1 MPRLIVCSAAST
13 QRRTSILHPVCVGAV
28 VLLGGCSS
36 PPAALSPHP
45 IPRRSE
51 LPLTGRTLRAMERVV
66 EAQLSQ
72 PTFQQ
77 RWFKRWQ
84 IHMPVLRRFA
94 KKPVDL
100 YDWNHGVLYQGLV
113 AFSRRTGEQAPA
125 DLVSAIGRENGW
137 EIGTAPWR
145 PFDHPDDFAV
155 GAAYLALQPL
165 RPEPGMLDP
174 LRRRA
179 RRIMAA
185 DRPSQPWWIDA
196 LAMAP
201 PTWADLACRNREPAL
216 LTIAASRSL
225 DTALH
230 LHNPSQQ
237 LFFRD
242 DRHREP
248 PVFWGRGNGW
258 AVAGLARVLG
268 RLPAD
273 HTKRASLLRLYRNTF
288 EALMARRTEQG
299 QLPSDLLR
307 PAFGA
312 DASATALLVFAGAH
326 GINSGLLDRSRW
338 QQPIL
343 FSWEHLLTRV
353 TARGEL
359 IDVQPP
365 GDAPGPT
372 VARSTHPFAAGA
384 FLLAG
389 EEVLTLLSPPSPDRA
404 C

>member
-1 MPRLIVCSAAST
+1 MD
-13 QRRTSILHPVCVGAV
+13 
-28 VLLGGCSS
+28 
-36 PPAALSPHP
+36 
-45 IPRRSE
+45 
-51 LPLTGRTLRAMERVV
+51 RVV
-66 EAQLSQ
+66 QMQLSQ
-72 PTFQQ
+72 HTFQQ
-77 RWFKRWQ
+77 RWLRRWQ
-84 IHMPVLRRFA
+84 IHMPLLRRFQTN
-94 KKPVDL
+94 PVDL
-100 YDWNHGVLYQGLV
+100 YDWNHGILYQGLV
-113 AFSRRTGEQAPA
+113 AFSRRTGRNAPVQ
-125 DLVSAIGRENGW
+125 LVATIGRENGW

-155 GAAYLALQPL
+155 GAAYLALQPFQ
-165 RPEPGMLDP
+165 PEAGMLDP
-174 LRRRA
+174 LRHRVQE
-179 RRIMAA
+179 IMAA

-201 PTWADLACRNREPAL
+201 PTWADLACRERKPAL
-216 LTIAASRSL
+216 LNVAASRTL

-230 LHNPSQQ
+230 LYNPSQH

-258 AVAGLARVLG
+258 AVFGLARLLR

-273 HTKRASLLRLYRNTF
+273 HSHREPLLRLYGETL
-288 EALMARRTEQG
+288 EALMARRTAEG

-307 PAFGA
+307 PESGA
-312 DASATALLVFAGAH
+312 DASATALLVFAVVH
-326 GINSGLLDRSRW
+326 GINHGLLDRPRW
-338 QQPIL
+338 QGPIL
-343 FSWEHLLTRV
+343 MSWENLLTHV
-353 TARGEL
+353 TSRGEL
-359 IDVQPP
+359 TDVQPP

-389 EEVLTLLSPPSPDRA
+389 EEVLTLLSPAPPDPA